1 MLISVASV
9 RADMNKHFEDAWY
22 YLRRAV
28 DHLRIGLEEELAP
41 LEAAMRERFG
51 WESDDDEP
59 QTRLDRFKTEVR
71 KVDTEPVRK
80 ARERIGEYRGRP
92 PAE

>member
-1 MLISVASV
+1 
-9 RADMNKHFEDAWY
+9 MNKHFHDAWY
-22 YLRRAV
+22 YLGRAI
-28 DHLRIGLEEELAP
+28 DHLRIGLTEELEP
-41 LEAAMRERFG
+41 VEAAMRERFG
-51 WESDDDEP
+51 WEDDDEAEP

-71 KVDTEPVRK
+71 RVDTEPVRK